1 MNKHTVIK
9 PADIRRPSV
18 FRQPDSMMYADNCR
32 ELQAA
37 AARGEVELHAWTR
50 GSYPGQSLGD
60 RLPGV
65 RTVGFWDARYTQSWG
80 LGRHCNEGFKIAYL
94 ARGNLNLVVDDRT
107 YDFEQGQFIVIRP
120 WQLHSIGN
128 PVVDASR
135 LLWIILDAGLRRP
148 SEAWEWPSW
157 MVFSNEEART
167 LGGLLTQNNQPVWD
181 GGADLCRAFEAVPSI
196 LLGRTPEDG
205 ETRLKVAINTIML
218 SLIDRMT
225 EQAPKLD
232 PDLSTSQHTVAIFLR
247 RLAFALGEDWSLD
260 SMAEE
265 CGLSRTRFSEYCK
278 RLTNMTPR
286 QYLQHL
292 RLEEASRLLKTPGRN
307 SITEIAFSCGFNSS
321 QYFSNAFRKR
331 YGHAPNV
338 AATFSG

>member
-1 MNKHTVIK
+1 MNKHTVID
-9 PADIRRPSV
+9 PVDVRRPSV

-32 ELQAA
+32 DLQAA
-37 AARGEVELHAWTR
+37 AARGEVDLHAWTR
-50 GSYPGQSLGD
+50 GSYPGQALGD
-60 RLPGV
+60 RLPGI
-65 RTVGFWDARYTQSWG
+65 RTVGFWDARYAQNWG

-94 ARGNLNLVVDDRT
+94 ARGNLDLVVDDRK

-128 PVVDASR
+128 PMVDASR

-148 SEAWEWPSW
+148 SEPWEWPSW
-157 MVFSNEEART
+157 MVFSNEEAQT
-167 LGGLLTQNNQPVWD
+167 LGELLTQNNQPVWD
-181 GGADLCRAFEAVPSI
+181 GGADLCRAFEALPSI

-218 SLIDRMT
+218 NLIDRLSA
-225 EQAPKLD
+225 QAPRLD

-247 RLAFALGEDWSLD
+247 RLPLALGENWTLD

-265 CGLSRTRFSEYCK
+265 CGLSRTQFSQYCR

-292 RLEEASRLLKTPGRN
+292 RLDEASRLLKMQGRG

-331 YGHAPNV
+331 YGLAPNAV
-338 AATFSG
+338 GA

>member
-9 PADIRRPSV
+9 SADIRRPSV

-32 ELQAA
+32 ELQAS

-60 RLPGV
+60 RLPGI

-94 ARGNLNLVVDDRT
+94 ARGNLNLIVDDQT
-107 YDFEQGQFIVIRP
+107 YDLKQGQFIVIRP

-128 PVVDASR
+128 PVVEASR

-157 MVFSNEEART
+157 MVFSNEEAQA
-167 LGGLLTQNNQPVWD
+167 LGELLTQNNQPVWD
-181 GGADLCRAFEAVPSI
+181 GGADLCRAFESVPSI

-225 EQAPKLD
+225 EQTPKLD
-232 PDLSTSQHTVAIFLR
+232 PDLATSQHTVAIFLR
-247 RLAFALGEDWSLD
+247 RMAFALAEDWTLD
-260 SMAEE
+260 SMADE

-292 RLEEASRLLKTPGRN
+292 RLEEASRRLKIPGRG

-331 YGHAPNV
+331 YGYAPNV
-338 AATFSG
+338 AADIPG